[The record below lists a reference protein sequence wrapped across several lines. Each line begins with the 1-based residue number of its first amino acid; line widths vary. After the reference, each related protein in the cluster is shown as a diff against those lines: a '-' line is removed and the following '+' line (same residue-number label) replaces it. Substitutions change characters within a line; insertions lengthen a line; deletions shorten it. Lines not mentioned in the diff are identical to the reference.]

1 MQMGQGEWD
10 VYKVLEALRRR
21 IVLVLLCIFLVP
33 LAAVAL
39 SLIQEKQYTA
49 TSALLFRDPGFD
61 QELFG
66 TAVLLPQTDSDR
78 EAATNLRLVSLET
91 VDRLVANRLGI
102 SAEDVREKVD
112 VQAEGNSDIV
122 TIEATDPD
130 PDEAAR
136 LANVVGEEY
145 VAFRRDADR
154 AKILE
159 AKALIEQGLE
169 QLPSG
174 AAATARQIRLER
186 RLDELETLASLQTGN
201 AEVVERAEV
210 PTSPSSP
217 RIVRN
222 AALGLLLGVVLA
234 AALALIL
241 HRVDRRIREPDELQE
256 LFDLPILGYVPE
268 TANLRKDASRP
279 HLRGREGEAF
289 RMLRTSLLYFN
300 VDKDLRS
307 LLVTSSAP
315 AEGKTTVSWNLACAA
330 AAGGSDVLLIEADLR
345 HPTLASHVG
354 ESARGV
360 PGLGEILAGD
370 LDPRE
375 GVIQAP
381 IAPPREGYHPPG
393 VDVILAGAVPP
404 NPADLLESRR
414 MRRLLEDAQDEYDL
428 VIIDTPP
435 TFVVPDAVPLIKQVS
450 GVLVVAR
457 IGMTTRDTAR
467 QLSVQLKHLEAPT
480 LGLVVNSIEQ
490 WRERYSYAYVYEG
503 SSYGNGAGD
512 DTSRG
517 GLGRLRGRRGRADA
531 ETSST
536 AETGGESK
544 TGSKY

>member
-1 MQMGQGEWD
+1 MGQGEWD
-10 VYKVLEALRRR
+10 LYKVLEALRRR
-21 IVLVLLCIFLVP
+21 IVLVLLCIVLVP

-39 SLIQEKQYTA
+39 SLIQEKKYTA

-61 QELFG
+61 RELFG
-66 TAVLLPQTDSDR
+66 TAVLLPQADSDR

-91 VDRLVANRLGI
+91 VDRLVADRLGI
-102 SAEDVREKVD
+102 SADDVREKID

-130 PDEAAR
+130 PNEAAR
-136 LANVVGEEY
+136 LANVFGEEY
-145 VAFRRDADR
+145 VAFRREADR
-154 AKILE
+154 ATILE

-169 QLPSG
+169 ELPPGTAS
-174 AAATARQIRLER
+174 ARQVRLER

-217 RIVRN
+217 QIARN

-268 TANLRKDASRP
+268 TASLRKDTGKPS
-279 HLRGREGEAF
+279 LRGREGEAF

-375 GVIQAP
+375 GVIQTP

-414 MRRLLEDAQDEYDL
+414 MRKLLEDAQDEYDL

-490 WRERYSYAYVYEG
+490 WRERYSYAYVYEA
-503 SSYGNGAGD
+503 SSYGNGAGE
-512 DTSRG
+512 DTSRR
-517 GLGRLRGRRGRADA
+517 GLGRLRGRSGRADG
-531 ETSST
+531 ETSSI
-536 AETGGESK
+536 ADTGGERKS
-544 TGSKY
+544 GSKS